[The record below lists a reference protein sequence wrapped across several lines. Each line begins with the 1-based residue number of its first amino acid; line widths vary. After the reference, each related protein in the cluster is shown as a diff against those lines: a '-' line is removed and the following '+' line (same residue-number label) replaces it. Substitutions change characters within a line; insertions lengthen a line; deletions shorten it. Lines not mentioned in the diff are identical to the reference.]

1 MDQEYVDGLLD
12 VTGEIARD
20 EGMKNRFFDIVITR
34 TMERF
39 GCTAEEAAEFFGEVF
54 SEAYGGALANLE
66 DCE

>member
-34 TMERF
+34 TMKRF
-39 GCTAEEAAEFFGEVF
+39 GCTAEEAVEFFGEVF
-54 SEAYGGALANLE
+54 SEAYGDALANLE
-66 DCE
+66 DCK

>member
-20 EGMKNRFFDIVITR
+20 EGMKNRFFVIVITR

-39 GCTAEEAAEFFGEVF
+39 SCTAEEAAEFFGEVF
-54 SEAYGGALANLE
+54 SEAFGDALANLE
-66 DCE
+66 NLE

>member
-39 GCTAEEAAEFFGEVF
+39 GCTA
-54 SEAYGGALANLE
+54 
-66 DCE
+66 